1 MGISNIPTTIFFNIA
16 PNFFNSTGYRFFDF
30 TIFKN
35 FVMQIYEQY
44 IHRFI
49 LRDIRVQY
57 IFIQTIGLPNQTFYP
72 VTFHGSLET
81 PLRNTP
87 AIRAGKSFS
96 PLGITGL
103 PLVTDKTRNYTP
115 RIKVPRIPP
124 SGITVL
130 PCKTCILS
138 FHPYTSANIQKM
150 DIV

>member
-57 IFIQTIGLPNQTFYP
+57 IFIQTIGSRIKRFTRLRFTARLKRL
-72 VTFHGSLET
+72 LET
-81 PLRNTP
+81 L
-87 AIRAGKSFS
+87 
-96 PLGITGL
+96 LL
-103 PLVTDKTRNYTP
+103 
-115 RIKVPRIPP
+115 
-124 SGITVL
+124 SG
-130 PCKTCILS
+130 PGNLS
-138 FHPYTSANIQKM
+138 LLS
-150 DIV
+150 V

>member
-57 IFIQTIGLPNQTFYP
+57 IFTRLRFTARLKRL
-72 VTFHGSLET
+72 LET
-81 PLRNTP
+81 LT

-96 PLGITGL
+96 PLGYNRIT
-103 PLVTDKTRNYTP
+103 TRN
-115 RIKVPRIPP
+115 
-124 SGITVL
+124 G
-130 PCKTCILS
+130 
-138 FHPYTSANIQKM
+138 
-150 DIV
+150 

>member
-72 VTFHGSLET
+72 VTFHGSLLET
-81 PLRNTP
+81 LT

-96 PLGITGL
+96 PLGYNRIT
-103 PLVTDKTRNYTP
+103 TRN
-115 RIKVPRIPP
+115 
-124 SGITVL
+124 G
-130 PCKTCILS
+130 
-138 FHPYTSANIQKM
+138 
-150 DIV
+150 

>member
-57 IFIQTIGLPNQTFYP
+57 IFIQTIGLPIKRFTRLRF
-72 VTFHGSLET
+72 TARLKRLLET
-81 PLRNTP
+81 LT

-96 PLGITGL
+96 SLGYNRMT
-103 PLVTDKTRNYTP
+103 TRN
-115 RIKVPRIPP
+115 
-124 SGITVL
+124 G
-130 PCKTCILS
+130 
-138 FHPYTSANIQKM
+138 
-150 DIV
+150 

>member
-72 VTFHGSLET
+72 VTARLKRLLET
-81 PLRNTP
+81 LT

-96 PLGITGL
+96 PLGYNRIT
-103 PLVTDKTRNYTP
+103 TRN
-115 RIKVPRIPP
+115 
-124 SGITVL
+124 G
-130 PCKTCILS
+130 
-138 FHPYTSANIQKM
+138 
-150 DIV
+150 

>member
-81 PLRNTP
+81 PFRN
-87 AIRAGKSFS
+87 AHGKSFS
-96 PLGITGL
+96 PLGYNRIT
-103 PLVTDKTRNYTP
+103 TRN
-115 RIKVPRIPP
+115 
-124 SGITVL
+124 G
-130 PCKTCILS
+130 
-138 FHPYTSANIQKM
+138 
-150 DIV
+150 